1 MTQSLDQS
9 GTEQLFLFFGCWRHC
24 HCLLSQ
30 AFNVQTI
37 IPSPTKH
44 TLNSGLVWR
53 IWCLLV
59 FSVFMR
65 VVMLCVYGPI
75 SGQISCRACRTVKL
89 QNSFHTTAET
99 QPYSYVSDCLLRN
112 MKGTQEGKMLFLL
125 QNKPSF
131 SLLWII
137 SHRNAVPAATWFFS
151 INLCK
156 LCKFVRV
163 WVWGITP
170 ERSDS
175 RSFSG
180 HNRVFYKWSSSN
192 TCITTDREEIAIFS
206 STVQHTHT
214 RTHTRLRFR

>member
-1 MTQSLDQS
+1 MGVKQQQS
-9 GTEQLFLFFGCWRHC
+9 GLDDSVSGPVWHWAAFSFFWLLEALPLSVQSSIQCSDHHSISNQAHTELRPCMEDLVSACVFRFHESCDAVCLWTNLRSDFLQ
-24 HCLLSQ
+24 S
-30 AFNVQTI
+30 
-37 IPSPTKH
+37 
-44 TLNSGLVWR
+44 
-53 IWCLLV
+53 
-59 FSVFMR
+59 
-65 VVMLCVYGPI
+65 MLD
-75 SGQISCRACRTVKL
+75 RVKL

-99 QPYSYVSDCLLRN
+99 QRYSYVSDCLLRN

-163 WVWGITP
+163 WVWDITP

-180 HNRVFYKWSSSN
+180 HNRVFYKWSSSIPVSQL
-192 TCITTDREEIAIFS
+192 TERK
-206 STVQHTHT
+206 
-214 RTHTRLRFR
+214 